1 MTPSRFRK
9 FTFSMAI
16 LFACTA
22 IPAFAQ
28 RGGGSPGGGFHGGGG
43 GGFHGGGGGFHGG
56 GGGAGGSHMG
66 GGSPGGGF
74 RSAPSSPTRMG
85 GGYSRSMPS
94 TPPRFESGASAR
106 PSGNVYRSYGNSVGG
121 GQRPAFSAPP
131 QALADG
137 QWHSF
142 GGAAAGR
149 GSIGS
154 SSEARSSAGTT
165 WQTFGGNRPS
175 GEIRSTRSF
184 SGQGHNIWENAPMAR
199 NVVPTSRALSNIRG
213 SFTNSFSE
221 KSMPRSSTSFL
232 ASSRIATGSPVRNRT
247 ILDSPRANGLGG
259 FRNTTWFGSGFGFGG
274 GFRRRCW
281 NCGFQWGFGFG
292 WWPGWGFGWPWSGY
306 WGWGPSWID
315 PWWSWPGYGYYG
327 SPVAYVTGYPN
338 DDNSWFSQPP
348 ESSPISEDVTPLVD
362 QYTPPPPSDGQIEM
376 PTLLYMK
383 DGSVYAASDYWVENG
398 KLHYVLSTG
407 AENAV
412 ELDRLDLM
420 RTVKENADIGVEVTL
435 KPRPGLSAPSP
446 ETPPPSAPTSK
457 PQDNV
462 SSHPSIRL

>member
-1 MTPSRFRK
+1 MTPSKSSK
-9 FTFSMAI
+9 FFLSMAI
-16 LFACTA
+16 LFACAAT
-22 IPAFAQ
+22 PAFAQ

-43 GGFHGGGGGFHGG
+43 GGFHGGSGGGFH
-56 GGGAGGSHMG
+56 GGGAGGSHMS
-66 GGSPGGGF
+66 GGSSGGGF
-74 RSAPSSPTRMG
+74 RSSPSSPPRMG

-94 TPPRFESGASAR
+94 VSPRFETGSSAR
-106 PSGNVYRSYGNSVGG
+106 PSGNVYRPHGGSVGG

-142 GGAAAGR
+142 GGPAAGR
-149 GSIGS
+149 ASTGPS
-154 SSEARSSAGTT
+154 SQARSSAGTG

-175 GEIRSTRSF
+175 GEVRSTRSF

-199 NVVPTSRALSNIRG
+199 NVVPSSRALSNIRG
-213 SFTNSFSE
+213 SFTNSFSG
-221 KSMPRSSTSFL
+221 KSMLRSNASIL
-232 ASSRIATGSPVRNRT
+232 ASSRTATRSPVRNRT
-247 ILDSPRANGLGG
+247 ILNSPGWNGFGG
-259 FRNTTWFGSGFGFGG
+259 FSNSTRFGFGG
-274 GFRRRCW
+274 GFHRRCW

-292 WWPGWGFGWPWSGY
+292 WWPGWGFGWPWFDNWD

-315 PWWSWPGYGYYG
+315 PWWSWPAYGYYG
-327 SPVAYVTGYPN
+327 YPAAYVTGYPY

-348 ESSPISEDVTPLVD
+348 ESSPSSEDVTPPVD
-362 QYTPPPPSDGQIEM
+362 QYVPPSPSNGQIEM

-462 SSHPSIRL
+462 SSHPSTRL